1 MSEKIK
7 AILTQTAIKTFEEL
21 VFLFAFAEADAD
33 TSQAQAVAVARVCF
47 SGDFSG
53 TLDIKLSAEILPE
66 LTANMLG
73 TDDNEETTLDQ
84 KYDALK
90 ETLNV
95 ICGNLLPAIA
105 GRQKIFNIDPP
116 QIISPEEAI
125 KADIGQKVA
134 CNVTLTI
141 DGEKCTLV
149 LFTDD
154 RFSLN
159 ASLS

>member
-1 MSEKIK
+1 MSEKMK

-21 VFLFAFAEADAD
+21 VFLFAFAEAEAD
-33 TSQAQAVAVARVCF
+33 TSQAKGVAVARVGF

-53 TLDIKLSAEILPE
+53 TLDIKLSAEVLPE

-73 TDDNEETTLDQ
+73 VDDDEETTLDQ
-84 KYDALK
+84 QYDALK

-105 GRQKIFNIDPP
+105 GKQKIFNIDPP
-116 QIISPEEAI
+116 EIISTEEAI
-125 KADIGQKVA
+125 KTNIGQKAA
-134 CNVTLTI
+134 CNVTLSL

-154 RFSLN
+154 RFSID
-159 ASLS
+159 APIS